1 MAEPQKES
9 APGSGNAGADG
20 KEDLTNANEVVVPQP
35 PVEMKVKRDWYQTE
49 SDVVLNILA
58 KNIKKE
64 DVTIAFADQGIQVD
78 AKLADGTDYNLKLD
92 LFRPINTNVCSFKVL
107 STKIEVKMRKLD
119 CSSWTA
125 LEAIPG
131 NNDFRPTYP
140 TSSKKKLDWDK
151 LDKQIEKETKDDD
164 QDVNSLFAKIYNS
177 GDENTKKAMIKS
189 MQESGGTVL
198 STNWEEVG
206 KKPVEVS
213 PPDGMEY
220 RKWDS

>member
-1 MAEPQKES
+1 
-9 APGSGNAGADG
+9 
-20 KEDLTNANEVVVPQP
+20 
-35 PVEMKVKRDWYQTE
+35 
-49 SDVVLNILA
+49 VLNILA

-64 DVTIAFADQGIQVD
+64 NVTVKFDTQEIQVS
-78 AKLADGTDYNLKLD
+78 AKLSDDTDYDLKLS
-92 LFRPINTNVCSFKVL
+92 LFRSINTEACSFKVL

-119 CSSWTA
+119 CSSWTS
-125 LEAIPG
+125 LEAVVAPLEL
-131 NNDFRPTYP
+131 RPCYP

-164 QDVNSLFAKIYNS
+164 QDVNSLFSKIYNS
-177 GDENTKKAMIKS
+177 GDDNTKKAMIKS

-198 STNWEEVG
+198 STNWDEIG

-220 RKWDS
+220 KKWDS